1 MGIMNH
7 LSLYRNRYIAG
18 LVAVTIAGGGTVM
31 AVNNKSVPAMQTSES
46 LDYYNNADYSEL
58 VDFYRGV
65 CPPFN
70 NLRAIG
76 DTFGE
81 ANEKSLGDSPEKRVS
96 SLGDIVLKI
105 SDSVSREANRVDSL
119 SAPSVSI
126 LDQTEPVSY
135 EPARNESATVLRE
148 ASKTLRLAVD
158 SNSPKKVSDATEDD
172 KQGVSDDM
180 VIALNDAVSDA
191 GSSVSRF
198 SDVMDKAQ
206 LPTQSVFNLIRDA
219 PECKSLLEDP
229 VVPDDKPHG
238 PTVSLWKAANRA
250 HDGVSDSMGIFGSE
264 EERASLVTA
273 DDVARE
279 YNKVA
284 DSMTAGADGFAKW
297 LKSNHNDPVKGDLDA
312 ARDGEKSYR
321 DLASRVREAADLVH
335 SDVDKSA
342 DIMNGV
348 MIDEGRVQ
356 MRIHR
361 LAKPV
366 NKPTADALDKLKNK

>member
-96 SLGDIVLKI
+96 SLGDTVLKI
-105 SDSVSREANRVDSL
+105 SDSVSREADRVDSL

-206 LPTQSVFNLIRDA
+206 LPTQSVFDLIRDA

-238 PTVSLWKAANRA
+238 PTVSLWEAANRA

-264 EERASLVTA
+264 EGRASLVTA

>member
-31 AVNNKSVPAMQTSES
+31 AVNNKSVPAMQTSER

-96 SLGDIVLKI
+96 SLGDTVLKI
-105 SDSVSREANRVDSL
+105 SDSVSREADRVDSL

-206 LPTQSVFNLIRDA
+206 LPTQSVFDLIRDA

-264 EERASLVTA
+264 EGRASLVTA